1 MQLEK
6 YIIFDSVVSYLLRN
20 GQVGSSPV
28 KRAFAAVG
36 SEFSMGTSSTQV
48 GTSPATSPNT
58 SGQASTNKEQSKQVP
73 TTGQLTTGGDRP
85 TESTSPL
92 NQQPAL
98 TVQDPS
104 RQPETPIPGQGQGLQ
119 SPEQRGTA
127 TVQKSDGKDQ
137 APIVN
142 QAQTGGS
149 GQETGGQQ
157 QPTQG
162 QEQVEE
168 IQPDEQAEQSG
179 GIDTER
185 FRTIAK
191 WIGVPLLALSTIA
204 MALGDTGMGSLIGMT
219 IGLLGTLYGFGL
231 FEQLGVDVDGMI
243 ASFFGGAGEDTG
255 GTGETQ
261 PVATLSPKQQQQQ
274 QALQS
279 AEGKQASGEVRGL
292 LSSFDQVINSGKKMT
307 PGELGTPISRIN
319 GFRNTKEGAA
329 LSGVAAMGL
338 GFLYDRAPDELKSN
352 IVQLYREAF
361 IGNDPVALQ
370 AAIGLMYDF
379 IMEVHGKPFEGTKVK
394 GIPQNVLN
402 TEALNTAISEVFESK
417 AAKIINKIGNLERL
431 KKEYATRGLNVGAIR
446 RDLENVIQTSIQGD
460 NGAGVLHGA
469 LLGLMVGLGNI
480 NSYDLSRWENNW
492 HGQVGRN
499 SYLKGLLEPPQMK
512 GLLNTIL
519 PGMFNPKGT
528 AAGKAAYKVVDVVKK
543 ESLLDLLHLQATTQ
557 ASQQAQQSAS
567 QGGQQGQG
575 QQTTGQQAQT
585 IQPQQTS

>member
-20 GQVGSSPV
+20 GQVGGALV
-28 KRAFAAVG
+28 KRAQEHMINFNPETSWFLKVPSQDSQPVRKGLGQG
-36 SEFSMGTSSTQV
+36 SLATPPST
-48 GTSPATSPNT
+48 G
-58 SGQASTNKEQSKQVP
+58 GQAPTNMEQSNKAP

-85 TESTSPL
+85 TESIVPPG
-92 NQQPAL
+92 QQPAATEHVSSKPL
-98 TVQDPS
+98 ESAV
-104 RQPETPIPGQGQGLQ
+104 PEQGRGLQ
-119 SPEQRGTA
+119 PSKHPGTTAEQTPG
-127 TVQKSDGKDQ
+127 GKDQ
-137 APIVN
+137 A
-142 QAQTGGS
+142 QTGES
-149 GQETGGQQ
+149 GQEAGGQQ

-168 IQPDEQAEQSG
+168 IQSDEQAEQSG

-219 IGLLGTLYGFGL
+219 IGLLGTLYGFGI

-279 AEGKQASGEVRGL
+279 EEGKQARAKVSDLFRD
-292 LSSFDQVINSGKKMT
+292 FDQVIVGNRTMT
-307 PGELGTPISRIN
+307 VEELRTPISQVAE
-319 GFRNTKEGAA
+319 FRNTKEGAA

-379 IMEVHGKPFEGTKVK
+379 IMEVHKRPFKDTGVTQISSFSVPAIESEVQQIFKAKANHVINKVRDLDNLK
-394 GIPQNVLN
+394 NEYKNLSAGAVKEQLQNVIN
-402 TEALNTAISEVFESK
+402 NPIPK
-417 AAKIINKIGNLERL
+417 AEPV
-431 KKEYATRGLNVGAIR
+431 Y
-446 RDLENVIQTSIQGD
+446 
-460 NGAGVLHGA
+460 GA
-469 LLGLMVGLGNI
+469 LLGMMKGLGNI
-480 NSYDLSRWENNW
+480 FSRSGAVAAGPYLSA
-492 HGQVGRN
+492 
-499 SYLKGLLEPPQMK
+499 L
-512 GLLNTIL
+512 L
-519 PGMFNPKGT
+519 PGREVM
-528 AAGKAAYKVVDVVKK
+528 
-543 ESLLDLLHLQATTQ
+543 ESLNVNINKNWYRSRAADRAIQSVRDQAKVLVLLHLNATMQ